1 MAKTISELE
10 LVISAQAAQFQKTV
24 DDMNKSILSI
34 KKNTETAGSS
44 FGKIFSGNLLADFAK
59 KGIGTVASGIV
70 GLGKAMI
77 EANAK
82 QETYATSFNVLLGS
96 AEAAQKTIKDLKEY
110 SSKVPYSF
118 DDVANATNV
127 MLGFG
132 ISADEA
138 SSNIRMLGDIAAG
151 DKNKL
156 DSLTLAFSQMSSTG
170 KLTSN
175 DLKQMINVGFN
186 PLSEMSRTTG
196 KSIAELQD
204 DMSKGAISA
213 DMVKEAFKSA
223 TSEGGAF
230 FGMADKQG
238 QTFSGLISNIQSSLS
253 EVALNLGGPLF
264 ETAEG
269 ALQSFND
276 LLADPVVQEALK
288 ALGEA
293 IAKIVSNLL
302 PMVKSLFEALIP
314 IILKVSQKL
323 TEMSPSIQKLVEAA
337 LRLVD
342 AMMPLID
349 VILIGLLDNIDTVI
363 PLLITFIDLLTSL
376 MPVITL
382 LTKVINGFISGALK
396 VFVGLCKE
404 IIAFSSDVVN
414 FFTDLLGITSK
425 TPMNMEA
432 AEKSTKSYINSYAG
446 MTNVLSAATD
456 AQAKLNAELE
466 KSAKIRQLDIDL
478 EKDPLKKAKL
488 QYDERIKVIDA
499 SKDSEDVKI
508 RKREKAYND
517 YQKSVDAIKQ
527 KQRDDWLA
535 AQKQRQSEKQ
545 RQLDYDLDQS
555 SKYRKL
561 EIDLEEDESKRIKLI
576 LADRLIDIDASKDSE
591 AVKNLERLKAY
602 KDYNKSKEDLQKKE
616 HETMLDLQQKAFDE
630 EMKKHNQF
638 INDDIANLKYPD
650 PLETTAESMKRDKD
664 KLQEIGEDVVGVM
677 QNLGV
682 GIGEALLGAPEGLKD
697 ALKNVLLTV
706 LDFVEKLAAVA
717 FVDVIL
723 EGILGNIGKI
733 ALYAGAIIALEAAKA
748 AVNSFDVGTTSVPYD
763 QLAKVHRGE
772 MIVPDDFATAIRK
785 GDISITGPTSNN
797 TSSKM
802 NVDLSI
808 SHFDKV
814 QRYSEYNVRKRSL

>member
-59 KGIGTVASGIV
+59 KGIDTVASGIV

-170 KLTSN
+170 KLTGQ
-175 DLKQMINVGFN
+175 DLMQMINAGFN
-186 PLSEMSRTTG
+186 PLSEISKTTG
-196 KSIAELQD
+196 KSIAELKE

-230 FGMADKQG
+230 FEMAKKQG
-238 QTFSGLISNIQSSLS
+238 QTFSGLTSNIQSSLS

-293 IAKIVSNLL
+293 IANIVSTLL

-314 IILKVSQKL
+314 IILKVAQTL

-342 AMMPLID
+342 AMMPLIE

-382 LTKVINGFISGALK
+382 LTKVINGFISGVLK

-404 IIAFSSDVVN
+404 IVAFSSDVVN

-478 EKDPLKKAKL
+478 EKDPLKKLKL

-508 RKREKAYND
+508 REREKAYND

-527 KQRDDWLA
+527 KQHDDWLA
-535 AQKQRQSEKQ
+535 AQKQRDSEKQ
-545 RQLDYDLDQS
+545 RQLEYDLDQS

-561 EIDLEEDESKRIKLI
+561 QIELEENASKRIELI

-602 KDYNKSKEDLQKKE
+602 KEYMESKEDLQKKE
-616 HETMLDLQQKAFDE
+616 RDLQQKAFDE

-650 PLETTAESMKRDKD
+650 PLETTAELMKRDKD

-706 LDFVEKLAAVA
+706 LDFVEKLAVVA
-717 FVDVIL
+717 LVDVII

-733 ALYAGAIIALEAAKA
+733 ALYAGAIIALQAAKA